1 MKAYELH
8 ATKDGLSLT
17 LNDNRAKL
25 EPGHGEVLV
34 RVHAVSLNYRDLLI
48 ADGMYGS
55 GTKANVIPLS
65 DGAGEISAV
74 GQGVTSLQ
82 VGDRVTGAF
91 FPYWTAGD
99 ISEAAVTSSLGG
111 PVDGM
116 LSEYVVLPES
126 AALKF
131 AHHLSYE
138 EAATLPCAALTA
150 WNALVDI
157 GRINAGHTVLLQ
169 GTGGVSIFALQFA
182 HAMGAKVIQTSSSDD
197 KLERVRQ
204 MGAHHTIN
212 YRDTPEWSQEV
223 LRLTDGRGV
232 DLVVEVGG
240 AGTLE
245 QSLQAVRV
253 GGTVATIG
261 LVSGVG
267 HINPLPLIPRAIRLN
282 GVYVGSHAMF
292 ATMNNAISA
301 HQLIPII
308 DRVFRFEQAADA
320 YAWLRSGSHFGKV
333 VISVGHPGKP

>member
-1 MKAYELH
+1 MKAYELR
-8 ATKDGLSLT
+8 ASNDGLSLT
-17 LNDNRAKL
+17 LNEHRAKP
-25 EPGHGEVLV
+25 EAGHGEVLIRV
-34 RVHAVSLNYRDLLI
+34 RAVSLNYRDLLM
-48 ADGMYGS
+48 ADGTYGR

-65 DGAGEISAV
+65 DGAGEITAV
-74 GQGVTSLQ
+74 GPGVTSLQ

-91 FPYWTAGD
+91 FLNWTAGD
-99 ISEAAVTSSLGG
+99 ITEAGVRSSLGG

-116 LSEYVVLPES
+116 LSEYVVLPER

-150 WNALVDI
+150 WQALVDI

-182 HAMGAKVIQTSSSDD
+182 HAMGATVIQTSSSDD

-204 MGAHHTIN
+204 MGARHTIN
-212 YRDTPEWSQEV
+212 YRASPEWSQEV
-223 LRLTDGRGV
+223 RRLTDDRGV

-267 HINPLPLIPRAIRLN
+267 HIDPLPLIRRAIRLH

-292 ATMNNAISA
+292 AAMNNAIAA
-301 HQLIPII
+301 HELKPII
-308 DRVFRFEQAADA
+308 DRVFSFEQAPDA

-333 VISVGHPGKP
+333 VITVND

>member
-8 ATKDGLSLT
+8 AAKGGLSLA
-17 LNDNRAKL
+17 LNDKRAQPN
-25 EPGHGEVLV
+25 PGYGEVLI

-48 ADGMYGS
+48 MDGAYGRS
-55 GTKANVIPLS
+55 AKANVIPLS
-65 DGAGEISAV
+65 DGSGEISAV
-74 GQGVTSLQ
+74 GPGVTSLQ

-91 FPYWTAGD
+91 FPDWSAGQ
-99 ISEAAVTSSLGG
+99 ITEAGVLSSLGG
-111 PVDGM
+111 SVDGM
-116 LSEYVVLPES
+116 LSQYVVLPER

-131 AHHLSYE
+131 ADHLSYA

-150 WNALVDI
+150 WQALVDI
-157 GRINAGHTVLLQ
+157 GRISAGQTVLLQ

-182 HAMGAKVIQTSSSDD
+182 RAMGATVIQTSSSND

-204 MGAHHTIN
+204 MGASHTIN
-212 YRDTPEWSQEV
+212 YRDTPEWSKEV
-223 LRLTDGRGV
+223 LRLTEGLGV

-245 QSLQAVRV
+245 QSLQTVRV

-267 HINPLPLIPRAIRLN
+267 AINPLPLISRAVRLN

-292 ATMNNAISA
+292 AAMTKAISA
-301 HQLIPII
+301 HQLKPVI
-308 DRVFRFEQAADA
+308 DRVFDFEQAADA
-320 YAWLRSGSHFGKV
+320 YAWLRSGTHFGKV
-333 VISVGHPGKP
+333 VITVGD

>member
-8 ATKDGLSLT
+8 TAKDGLSLA
-17 LNDNRAKL
+17 LNDNRATP
-25 EPGHGEVLV
+25 EPGHGEVLIRV
-34 RVHAVSLNYRDLLI
+34 RAVSLNYRDLLI
-48 ADGMYGS
+48 ADGTYGR

-74 GQGVTSLQ
+74 GPGVASLQ
-82 VGDRVTGAF
+82 VGDRVSGAF
-91 FPYWTAGD
+91 FPNWTAGD
-99 ISEAAVTSSLGG
+99 VTEASVTQSLGG

-116 LSEYVVLPES
+116 LAEYVVLPER

-131 AHHLSYE
+131 ADHLSYE

-150 WNALVDI
+150 WHALVDI
-157 GRINAGHTVLLQ
+157 GRINAGHTILLQ

-182 HAMGAKVIQTSSSDD
+182 HAMGAMVIQTSSSDD
-197 KLERVRQ
+197 KLARVRQ

-212 YRDTPEWSQEV
+212 YRNTPEWSQEV
-223 LRLTDGRGV
+223 RRLTGGRGV

-267 HINPLPLIPRAIRLN
+267 QINPLPLISRSIRLN

-292 ATMNNAISA
+292 AAMNNAISA
-301 HQLIPII
+301 HQLKPII
-308 DRVFRFEQAADA
+308 DRAFSFEQAADA

-333 VISVGHPGKP
+333 VITVND

>member
-8 ATKDGLSLT
+8 AAEDGLSLT
-17 LNDNRAKL
+17 LNDKRAQP
-25 EPGHGEVLV
+25 EPGHGEVLI
-34 RVHAVSLNYRDLLI
+34 RVHAVSLNFRDLLI
-48 ADGMYGS
+48 ADGSYGR
-55 GTKANVIPLS
+55 GTKADVIPVS
-65 DGAGEISAV
+65 DGAGEVSAV
-74 GQGVTSLQ
+74 GPGVTSLQ

-91 FPYWTAGD
+91 FPDWTAGD
-99 ISEAAVTSSLGG
+99 VTEAAVSSSLGG
-111 PVDGM
+111 SVDGM
-116 LSEYVVLPES
+116 LAQYVVLPER

-131 AHHLSYE
+131 ADHLSYE

-150 WNALVDI
+150 WQALVDI
-157 GRINAGHTVLLQ
+157 GRVNAGQTVLLQ

-182 HAMGAKVIQTSSSDD
+182 QAMGATVIQTSSSND

-204 MGAHHTIN
+204 MGARHTIN

-223 LRLTDGRGV
+223 RRLTGDRGV
-232 DLVVEVGG
+232 DLVIEVGG

-267 HINPLPLIPRAIRLN
+267 DINPLPLISRAIRLN

-292 ATMNNAISA
+292 AAMNKAISA
-301 HQLIPII
+301 HQIKPII
-308 DRVFRFEQAADA
+308 DRAFSFEQAADA

-333 VISVGHPGKP
+333 VITVSK

>member
-1 MKAYELH
+1 MKAYELRT
-8 ATKDGLSLT
+8 AKDGLSLT
-17 LNDNRAKL
+17 LNDNRAKP
-25 EPGHGEVLV
+25 EPGHGEVLI
-34 RVHAVSLNYRDLLI
+34 RVHAVSLNYRDLLM
-48 ADGMYGS
+48 AAGTYGS

-65 DGAGEISAV
+65 DGAGEITAV
-74 GQGVTSLQ
+74 GPGVTSLQ

-91 FPYWTAGD
+91 FPNWTAGD
-99 ISEAAVTSSLGG
+99 ITEEGVKASLGG

-116 LSEYVVLPES
+116 LSQYVVLPER

-131 AHHLSYE
+131 ADHLSYE

-150 WNALVDI
+150 WHALVDI

-182 HAMGAKVIQTSSSDD
+182 HAMGATVIQTSSSHD
-197 KLERVRQ
+197 KLERVRE

-223 LRLTDGRGV
+223 QRVTDGRGA
-232 DLVVEVGG
+232 DLIVEVGG

-282 GVYVGSHAMF
+282 GIYVGSHAMF
-292 ATMNNAISA
+292 ATMNKAIST
-301 HQLIPII
+301 HQLKPII
-308 DRVFRFEQAADA
+308 DRVFSFEQAPDA

-333 VISVGHPGKP
+333 VITVND

>member
-8 ATKDGLSLT
+8 AAKNGLSLT
-17 LNDNRAKL
+17 FNDKRAQP
-25 EPGHGEVLV
+25 EPGHGEVLI
-34 RVHAVSLNYRDLLI
+34 RVHAVSLNFRDLLI
-48 ADGMYGS
+48 ADGSYGR
-55 GTKANVIPLS
+55 GTKANVIPVS

-74 GQGVTSLQ
+74 GPGVTSLR
-82 VGDRVTGAF
+82 VGDRVVGAF
-91 FPYWTAGD
+91 FPDWTAGD
-99 ISEAAVTSSLGG
+99 ITEAAVSSSLGG
-111 PVDGM
+111 SVDGM
-116 LSEYVVLPES
+116 LSQYVVLPER

-131 AHHLSYE
+131 ADHLSYE

-150 WNALVDI
+150 WQALVDI
-157 GRINAGHTVLLQ
+157 GRVNAGQTVLLQ

-182 HAMGAKVIQTSSSDD
+182 QAMGATVIQTSSSND

-204 MGAHHTIN
+204 MGARHTIN

-223 LRLTDGRGV
+223 RRLTDGRGV

-267 HINPLPLIPRAIRLN
+267 DINPLPLISRAIRLN

-292 ATMNNAISA
+292 AAMNKAISA
-301 HQLIPII
+301 HQIKPIM
-308 DRVFRFEQAADA
+308 DRAFSFEQAADA

-333 VISVGHPGKP
+333 VITIKN

>member
-8 ATKDGLSLT
+8 ATKDGLSLA
-17 LNDNRAKL
+17 LNDKRATP
-25 EPGHGEVLV
+25 EPGHGEVLI

-48 ADGMYGS
+48 EDGMYGS

-74 GQGVTSLQ
+74 GPGVTALQ

-91 FPYWTAGD
+91 FPNWTSGDVTEAG
-99 ISEAAVTSSLGG
+99 VTPSLGG

-116 LSEYVVLPES
+116 LSEYVVLPER

-131 AHHLSYE
+131 AQHLSYE

-150 WNALVDI
+150 WHALVDL
-157 GRINAGHTVLLQ
+157 GRINAGQTVLLQ

-182 HAMGAKVIQTSSSDD
+182 HAMGAMVIQTSSSDE

-223 LRLTDGRGV
+223 RRLTDGRGV
-232 DLVVEVGG
+232 DLIVEVGG

-267 HINPLPLIPRAIRLN
+267 HINPLPLITRAIRLN

-292 ATMNNAISA
+292 AAMNNAIST
-301 HQLIPII
+301 HQLKPII
-308 DRVFRFEQAADA
+308 DRTFSFEQAVDA

-333 VISVGHPGKP
+333 VITVNN